1 MIGCPKT
8 YIPETNHEVAKCFAT
23 KATKQPNN
31 RTTNPTNK
39 QNLKTAKMES
49 TAAASASAAAASVF
63 TYITKDYRRNGSTT
77 VKLLLFVKLDDD
89 KVFVKASSPG
99 KGMWIDIVMS
109 YDQLMTHKYLKAYYE
124 LSLKAIGKP
133 SLDTQY
139 GVLGVKEAD
148 AIDAMY
154 IVEDIL
160 TKEKVAIKGESY
172 HSPPYTCYSR
182 ESRESYEDLSD
193 EEDVAVA
200 TTEVATDAELAEF
213 NATYDVKFDESNFD
227 ERIAIYTAL
236 VDEL

>member
-1 MIGCPKT
+1 
-8 YIPETNHEVAKCFAT
+8 
-23 KATKQPNN
+23 
-31 RTTNPTNK
+31 
-39 QNLKTAKMES
+39 MES
-49 TAAASASAAAASVF
+49 TAAASASAVAASVF
-63 TYITKDYRRNGSTT
+63 TYITKDYKRNGSTT

-99 KGMWIDIVMS
+99 KGMWIDVVMS

-133 SLDTQY
+133 SLDSEY
-139 GVLGVKEAD
+139 GVLGAKEAD

-172 HSPPYTCYSR
+172 HSAPYTCYSR
-182 ESRESYEDLSD
+182 EYYEDLSDDDLSD
-193 EEDVAVA
+193 EEDVAA
-200 TTEVATDAELAEF
+200 KDMAEASVATDVELAEF

-227 ERIAIYTAL
+227 ERIAIYKAL
-236 VDEL
+236 VDKL

>member
-1 MIGCPKT
+1 
-8 YIPETNHEVAKCFAT
+8 
-23 KATKQPNN
+23 
-31 RTTNPTNK
+31 
-39 QNLKTAKMES
+39 MES
-49 TAAASASAAAASVF
+49 TAAASASAVAASVF
-63 TYITKDYRRNGSTT
+63 TYITKDYKRNGSTT

-99 KGMWIDIVMS
+99 KGMWIDVVMS

-133 SLDTQY
+133 SMDSEY
-139 GVLGVKEAD
+139 GVLGAKEAD

-172 HSPPYTCYSR
+172 HSPPYTCYSH
-182 ESRESYEDLSD
+182 EYYEDLSD

-200 TTEVATDAELAEF
+200 TKEAAVATDAELAEF

-227 ERIAIYTAL
+227 ERIAIYKAL
-236 VDEL
+236 VDKL

>member
-1 MIGCPKT
+1 
-8 YIPETNHEVAKCFAT
+8 
-23 KATKQPNN
+23 
-31 RTTNPTNK
+31 
-39 QNLKTAKMES
+39 ME
-49 TAAASASAAAASVF
+49 SASATASAVAASVF
-63 TYITKDYRRNGSTT
+63 TYITKDYKRNGSTT
-77 VKLLLFVKLDDD
+77 VKLLLFVKLGDD

-99 KGMWIDIVMS
+99 KGMWIDVVMS

-133 SLDTQY
+133 SLDSEY
-139 GVLGVKEAD
+139 GVLGAKEAD

-172 HSPPYTCYSR
+172 HSPPYTCYSH
-182 ESRESYEDLSD
+182 EYYEDLSDDDLSD

-200 TTEVATDAELAEF
+200 TTDVAVATDAELAEF

-227 ERIAIYTAL
+227 ERIAIYKAL
-236 VDEL
+236 VDKL

>member
-1 MIGCPKT
+1 
-8 YIPETNHEVAKCFAT
+8 
-23 KATKQPNN
+23 
-31 RTTNPTNK
+31 
-39 QNLKTAKMES
+39 MES
-49 TAAASASAAAASVF
+49 ATASVF
-63 TYITKDYRRNGSTT
+63 TYITKDYKRNGSTT

-99 KGMWIDIVMS
+99 KGMWIDVVMS

-133 SLDTQY
+133 SLDSQY
-139 GVLGVKEAD
+139 GVLGAKEAD

-182 ESRESYEDLSD
+182 EYYEDLSDDDLSD
-193 EEDVAVA
+193 EEDVATKDVA
-200 TTEVATDAELAEF
+200 EASDVAVTTDVELAEF
-213 NATYDVKFDESNFD
+213 NAAYDVKFDESNFD

>member
-1 MIGCPKT
+1 
-8 YIPETNHEVAKCFAT
+8 
-23 KATKQPNN
+23 
-31 RTTNPTNK
+31 
-39 QNLKTAKMES
+39 MES
-49 TAAASASAAAASVF
+49 AVAASAAAASASVF
-63 TYITKDYRRNGSTT
+63 TYITKDYKRNGSTT
-77 VKLLLFVKLDDD
+77 DKLLLFVKLDDN

-99 KGMWIDIVMS
+99 KGMWIDVVMS

-133 SLDTQY
+133 SMDSEY
-139 GVLGVKEAD
+139 GVLGAKEAD

-172 HSPPYTCYSR
+172 HSPPYTCYSH
-182 ESRESYEDLSD
+182 EYYEDLSD

-200 TTEVATDAELAEF
+200 TKEAAVATDAELAEF

-227 ERIAIYTAL
+227 ERIAIYKAL
-236 VDEL
+236 VDKL